1 MTYISGN
8 DEHENQ
14 QYQIT
19 IIIKDTKNFT
29 KEQLSHTTSTAV
41 ICHLIHNKT
50 DTLNWTTWSN
60 TRFRK
65 LLKRA
70 KPALF
75 EKIVQ
80 ETQGYLYETD
90 TISLFL
96 TEPHLKAE
104 TPEIFKRA
112 QVSGLTVIDT
122 VLLPAVIEGATLSE
136 GLITPLT
143 SDNTANN
150 RPVTRSNVSHH
161 NDNTDKNVR
170 NKPTTQETDTTV
182 VSETFQKLS
191 ATELSESEVDRTER
205 ELLIVVNDSLDMSV
219 SKSAIAASHAA
230 QLALFKMLQ
239 AADDETNDHYKEWA
253 DSNYKME
260 VQFNKELPV
269 ESFSAVHDAGLTEVT
284 PGSVTAVSLW
294 KGETL

>member
-1 MTYISGN
+1 M
-8 DEHENQ
+8 
-14 QYQIT
+14 
-19 IIIKDTKNFT
+19 
-29 KEQLSHTTSTAV
+29 
-41 ICHLIHNKT
+41 
-50 DTLNWTTWSN
+50 
-60 TRFRK
+60 
-65 LLKRA
+65 
-70 KPALF
+70 
-75 EKIVQ
+75 
-80 ETQGYLYETD
+80 
-90 TISLFL
+90 
-96 TEPHLKAE
+96 
-104 TPEIFKRA
+104 
-112 QVSGLTVIDT
+112 
-122 VLLPAVIEGATLSE
+122 
-136 GLITPLT
+136 
-143 SDNTANN
+143 
-150 RPVTRSNVSHH
+150 SHH